1 MKYNR
6 PVIQYITIIDT
17 LLPIPADFS
26 GTAAINSVNASKIQ
40 KFFGHPVAAS

>member
-6 PVIQYITIIDT
+6 PVIQYITITDT
-17 LLPIPADFS
+17 LLPIPDDFS
-26 GTAAINSVNASKIQ
+26 GMVATNSVNVSKIQ